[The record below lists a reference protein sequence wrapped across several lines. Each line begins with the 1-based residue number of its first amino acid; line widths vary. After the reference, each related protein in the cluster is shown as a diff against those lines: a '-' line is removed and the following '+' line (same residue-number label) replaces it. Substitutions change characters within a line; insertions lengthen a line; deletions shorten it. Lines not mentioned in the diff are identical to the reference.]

1 MTIMMKCFESAERG
15 LIVVSLGEGDLLL
28 ESIQQAVRQAN
39 VHTGVIASG
48 LGSLTR
54 AHIHTLGV
62 EAQLPGPLEVV
73 GLGGIV
79 AGYEPHIH
87 ISLTDATGRY
97 YGGHLLEGCSILTVA
112 EISILRVPD
121 LKLTRRVRDGSRVEL
136 LDLE

>member
-1 MTIMMKCFESAERG
+1 MTMMKCFESVERG

-28 ESIQQAVRQAN
+28 ESIQQAVRQAD
-39 VHTGVIASG
+39 VHTGVIVSG

-73 GLGGIV
+73 GLDGIV

-97 YGGHLLEGCSILTVA
+97 YGGNQPLKMPGPRDCGASSSRGVTY
-112 EISILRVPD
+112 ISRLP
-121 LKLTRRVRDGSRVEL
+121 SA
-136 LDLE
+136 